1 MPSQVCPQ
9 FRWPVPSEGLLM
21 ELVVVVVMEGKVGKV
36 KEEGEVP
43 GLVISPG
50 TPSWSVLVWPLVCC
64 SPKGMH
70 SEYSRGG
77 DRIQAEDH

>member
-1 MPSQVCPQ
+1 
-9 FRWPVPSEGLLM
+9 M

-36 KEEGEVP
+36 KEGEVP

-50 TPSWSVLVWPLVCC
+50 TPSWSAIVWPLVCC

-77 DRIQAEDH
+77 DTIQAEDH